1 MAGALQCSTGRL
13 GSVVPGGFHGHAQA
27 GFSLVEL
34 LVAMLL
40 IVIIFTAWFRIGN
53 FQTIR
58 KESLRRVALEK
69 AAGYLDIMAGC
80 SSNSGAYRIV
90 FEANDYE
97 VQEASGLVQ
106 PMGSPLDPVGY
117 VLRVE
122 ERAATNGWPASRWA
136 TIRLYDEHGISPTNT
151 SFSQLS
157 VYMR

>member
-1 MAGALQCSTGRL
+1 MAGALQCSTGRP

-90 FEANDYE
+90 FNNAYE

-122 ERAATNGWPASRWA
+122 ERAATNGWPASTWA
-136 TIRLYDEHGISPTNT
+136 TI
-151 SFSQLS
+151 
-157 VYMR
+157 